1 MSFIAFIVL
10 LVIIAML
17 VRANKPASVESSQ
30 DDERIANLSE
40 RVRAL
45 EAIILDRDRRL
56 RREIDGLR

>member
-10 LVIIAML
+10 LVVIAML

>member
-10 LVIIAML
+10 LVVFAML